1 MSEYLTE
8 EEQVERLK
16 QWWKENGRSI
26 IAGVVIGL
34 GIFGSWQGWRAYE
47 VRQAEKGGRAYDA
60 FAAEARSG
68 NLDETL
74 KAEAVLRSGYA
85 DTAYANLAAFET
97 AKQLVNSGRLDEAVE
112 RLAQIREK
120 GSNVA
125 IRELAR
131 IRLARV
137 YMAQGALDEA
147 DRVLQGEVPSAYAAE
162 IAMLQGDLARLRG
175 DATGARSA
183 YERALAQGGADREWL
198 DLMLQN
204 LAGDDAG

>member
-1 MSEYLTE
+1 MSEYLTD

-26 IAGVVIGL
+26 IAGVIIGL
-34 GIFGSWQGWRAYE
+34 GVFGAWQGWRAYE
-47 VRQAEKGGRAYDA
+47 IQQAEAGGAAYDA
-60 FAAEARSG
+60 FAAKATSSS
-68 NLDETL
+68 LDETL
-74 KAEAVLRSGYA
+74 KAEEALRGSYA

-97 AKQLVNSGRLDEAVE
+97 AKQLANSGRFDEAAE
-112 RLAQIREK
+112 RLVQVREK

-137 YMAQGALDEA
+137 YMAKGDLEAAEKALRGEA
-147 DRVLQGEVPSAYAAE
+147 PAAYAGEV
-162 IAMLQGDLARLRG
+162 AMLRGDLARLRG
-175 DATGARSA
+175 DAAGARSA
-183 YERALAQGGADREWL
+183 YQEALAKGGADREWI